1 MRRRNERIVVALQT
15 VRSLFAFAQLRRDG
29 MAEMSLFNSIGIATV
44 GLLCM
49 LQAQP
54 AAGEEKRGVI
64 PHAPLLKQALPD
76 TPNLE
81 VAVYE
86 TEYAPGATHPPP
98 FNP

>member
-15 VRSLFAFAQLRRDG
+15 VRSLFAFGQLRSDG
-29 MAEMSLFNSIGIATV
+29 MAEMSLFNSIGIATIAI
-44 GLLCM
+44 LCM

-64 PHAPLLKQALPD
+64 PHAPLLKQVLPD
-76 TPNLE
+76 TANLE

-86 TEYAPGATHPPP
+86 TEYAPGWV
-98 FNP
+98 NP